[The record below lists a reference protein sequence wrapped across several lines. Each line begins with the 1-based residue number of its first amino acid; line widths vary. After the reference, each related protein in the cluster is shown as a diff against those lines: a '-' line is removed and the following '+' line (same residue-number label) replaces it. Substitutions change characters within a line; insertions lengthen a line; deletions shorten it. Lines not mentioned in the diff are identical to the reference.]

1 VSSLDVVC
9 FSLFFNT
16 IYMLSCSCLSS
27 YSSLIHHHRRLFF
40 SIFQTCLFFFIFSDS
55 TPPSRIEAV
64 DLIMKRYDLNRQAAS
79 RQLTRHVLPMFH
91 NEGIFLVGGD
101 GDDDDGEEDDNNGGD
116 ITDGGGKVAPTTA
129 QQQVQL
135 DDDGGGVSTMME
147 IVEDNPIHQSKRS
160 IVISGVTSG
169 LGRALLGYFY
179 NHGHTVA
186 GCGRRVS
193 EIQAL
198 KVQFPNAR
206 LSVVDVS
213 DDKSV
218 QLWADTICG
227 GVSVNDDDGEE
238 STEEVVDLVIAN
250 AGVSPETMHQT
261 KTAWEVP
268 REDFD
273 ETIDVNIKGVSN
285 MIRHFVPRMLK
296 NNAGTFVAMSSG
308 LGRSPN
314 PYHAAYCAS
323 KWAIE
328 GMIKSLAMS
337 LPDGMCAVPLAPG
350 VVQTGMQPDGKNEGS
365 SSSSSGNIDKWIEV
379 AAPMILG
386 LSRKDNGKSLSVKG
400 FYSVRYRQSWSFPDG
415 SGIPERVGHIF

>member
-1 VSSLDVVC
+1 
-9 FSLFFNT
+9 
-16 IYMLSCSCLSS
+16 
-27 YSSLIHHHRRLFF
+27 
-40 SIFQTCLFFFIFSDS
+40 
-55 TPPSRIEAV
+55 
-64 DLIMKRYDLNRQAAS
+64 MKRFDLNRQAAS

-101 GDDDDGEEDDNNGGD
+101 NDDEEEDENGGNNTQDDGERR
-116 ITDGGGKVAPTTA
+116 KVAPPPPA
-129 QQQVQL
+129 ASQQQQQQAAAEV
-135 DDDGGGVSTMME
+135 DGGVSTIME
-147 IVEDNPIHQSKRS
+147 TFEGNPIHQSKQRRS

-179 NHGHTVA
+179 NHGHSVA

-198 KVQFPNAR
+198 QVQFPNAR

-218 QLWADTICG
+218 QLWANTICG
-227 GVSVNDDDGEE
+227 GGVKNDDDGEE
-238 STEEVVDLVIAN
+238 SNEIDLVIAN

-261 KTAWEVP
+261 KSAWEVP

-285 MIRHFVPRMLK
+285 MIRHFVPHMIK

-350 VVQTGMQPDGKNEGS
+350 VVQTGMQPGGKNEGS
-365 SSSSSGNIDKWIEV
+365 SSSASSSGNIDKWIEA

-415 SGIPERVGHIF
+415 SGIPDRVGHVF

>member
-1 VSSLDVVC
+1 MIIKR
-9 FSLFFNT
+9 FG
-16 IYMLSCSCLSS
+16 LS
-27 YSSLIHHHRRLFF
+27 
-40 SIFQTCLFFFIFSDS
+40 
-55 TPPSRIEAV
+55 
-64 DLIMKRYDLNRQAAS
+64 RQAAL
-79 RQLTRHVLPMFH
+79 RQLTRHVLPMFS
-91 NEGIFLVGGD
+91 NEGIFLTGCD
-101 GDDDDGEEDDNNGGD
+101 EEDDTGIGEHTAD
-116 ITDGGGKVAPTTA
+116 GRKVAGTAQMQAQSGGG
-129 QQQVQL
+129 
-135 DDDGGGVSTMME
+135 GGGVTTMMKV
-147 IVEDNPIHQSKRS
+147 VEEGTTTTAVLPQSKRS

-186 GCGRRVS
+186 GCGRRIS

-198 KVQFPNAR
+198 QGQFPNAK

-213 DDKSV
+213 NDKSV
-218 QLWADTICG
+218 QDWADTICG
-227 GVSVNDDDGEE
+227 SVDGEDGE
-238 STEEVVDLVIAN
+238 SKVKVDLVIAN

-261 KTAWEVP
+261 KLAWEVP

-273 ETIDVNIKGVSN
+273 DTIDVNIKGVSN
-285 MIRHFVPRMLK
+285 MIRHFVPRMVK
-296 NNAGTFVAMSSG
+296 NNVGTFVAMSSG

-328 GMIKSLAMS
+328 GMVKSLAMS
-337 LPDGMCAVPLAPG
+337 FPDGPMCAVPLAPG
-350 VVQTGMQPDGKNEGS
+350 VVQTGITVDGKNEG
-365 SSSSSGNIDKWIEV
+365 SSSSGNIDKWIEV

-415 SGIPERVGHIF
+415 SGIPDQLGHIF